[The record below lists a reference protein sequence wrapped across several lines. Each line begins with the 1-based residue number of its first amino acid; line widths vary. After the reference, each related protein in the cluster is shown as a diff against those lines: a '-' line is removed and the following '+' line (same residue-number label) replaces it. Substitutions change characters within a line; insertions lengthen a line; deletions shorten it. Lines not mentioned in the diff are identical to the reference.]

1 MSYHLQATFSRGE
14 LDPELVYRSDLELF
28 RSSLAECENFITL
41 KRGGL
46 RRRGGTKFI
55 AELKNSSDKGW
66 LVPFEFGNDQYYMLE
81 FGDFY
86 FRVFT
91 NEGRVEPVE
100 VTTPYSKEVLPDLKF
115 VQSTDTLFF
124 TGGGLPPQAL
134 QRHGETVWAM
144 VPVEFEDG
152 PYLDINISPTSLKPA
167 GTGNPV
173 PAMTSNT
180 TPAGGTASASN
191 GAQNIWQVFRRQEGK
206 TVFSDTGEGW
216 IQYQFSSAKVIDAY
230 MLQAPNDNSQN
241 DDMPW
246 QWTLEGSNDGTNW
259 TILDTQDGQD
269 TWASNEWRQ
278 YAFHNDAGY
287 TYYRMNFKQGGGSTS
302 DNSAI
307 GQIVFHEAGAGQ
319 TAFDLTASSVEGIN
333 GGEGFKA
340 SDVGRHIRFRGT
352 DGFWR
357 WFKIDS
363 RTTSTKVKVKLFGQ
377 ALQDT
382 RSQTSWRLGAWS
394 DTTGWP
400 ETIGWH
406 KNRLA
411 FAGTSE
417 EPQKVWES
425 RTEDFN
431 NFTVS
436 HVLQASDA
444 VTVGI
449 LSGQVNRIQWLVDD
463 NDLIVGTTRAVRA
476 LGKATDQDVYG
487 PDNVDQRPQTN
498 FGANGVSPIKVG
510 SVLLYFG
517 PYGTDMREMAYD
529 FGADG
534 RVSQSVSEVQSHLFS
549 GGVRGACYQQYP
561 DSIIWQWDTA
571 GKGIGFT
578 YERQQE
584 VYGMQRHDFGG
595 DVECMADLSS
605 VQSDEVWMIVKRTIN
620 GQTRRYIEIMQ
631 RPFRSGQIED
641 AWHLDCASLYDHTPV
656 NALSGLTYLEGEDVI
671 MYADGTDYP
680 TRVVGGQVSLPN
692 GQLASKILVGL
703 NVSARAKTLPFPIAA
718 KDGSSMGRKLRVD
731 SCSIAVLETGTLKA
745 GSGETFMDELIYY
758 SAGDQAGKPAPLRSG
773 VLDQTV
779 ETRWED
785 GGQLTLEA
793 SGGKPST
800 ILAINFGTDGE
811 P

>member
-14 LDPELVYRSDLELF
+14 LDPELIYRSDLELF
-28 RSSLAECENFITL
+28 RSSLAECQNFITL

-55 AELKNSSDKGW
+55 AELKESADGGW
-66 LVPFEFGNDQYYMLE
+66 LIPFEYGNGQYYMLE

-91 NEGRVEPVE
+91 NAGRVGTVE
-100 VTTPYSKEVLPDLKF
+100 VETPYSIEVLAELKF
-115 VQSTDTLFF
+115 VQSTDTLFIV
-124 TGGGLPPQAL
+124 GGGVRPQAL
-134 QRHGETVWAM
+134 KRHGETNWTIGA
-144 VPVEFEDG
+144 FAYKDG
-152 PYLDINISPTSLKPA
+152 PYLDVNISSSSLEPSD
-167 GTGNPV
+167 TGNPV
-173 PAMTSNT
+173 PDMTSNT
-180 TPAGGTASASN
+180 APSGTVTASN
-191 GAQNIWQVFRRQEGK
+191 GSSSAWQVFNRSEGK
-206 TVFSDTGEGW
+206 TVLSASAEGW
-216 IQYQFSSAKVIDAY
+216 VQYQFTSAKIIDAY

-246 QWTLEGSNDGTNW
+246 QWNLEGSNNGTDW

-278 YAFHNDAGY
+278 YAFHNETGF
-287 TYYRMNFKQGGGSTS
+287 THYRLSFRQGGGSTS

-307 GQIVFHEAGAGQ
+307 GQIVFHQAGEEQ
-319 TAFDLTASSVEGIN
+319 TAFDLTASNANGIN
-333 GGEGFKA
+333 GTSGFQT
-340 SDVGRHIRFRGT
+340 SDVGRHIRFRGS

-357 WFKIDS
+357 WFKITS
-363 RTTSTKVKVKLFGQ
+363 RTSSTVVKVQLYGQ
-377 ALQDT
+377 SLLDT
-382 RSQTSWRLGAWS
+382 KAQTSWRLGSWS

-406 KNRLA
+406 KSRLA

-425 RTEDFN
+425 QTEDYS
-431 NFTVS
+431 NFSVS

-444 VTVGI
+444 VTAGI

-498 FGANGVSPIKVG
+498 FGANKVSPIKVG

-529 FGADG
+529 FGSDG
-534 RVSQSVSEVQSHLFS
+534 RVSQSVSEVQSHLFRS
-549 GGVRGACYQQYP
+549 GIKGACYQQYP
-561 DSIIWQWDTA
+561 DSIIWQWDKA

-595 DVECMADLSS
+595 AVECMVDLSAD
-605 VQSDEVWMIVKRTIN
+605 QSDEVWMIVKRTIN

-631 RPFRSGQIED
+631 RPFRSDQIED
-641 AWHLDCASLYDHTPV
+641 AWHLDCASLYDGVAV
-656 NALSGLTYLEGEDVI
+656 NSLSGFGYLEGEDVTLF
-671 MYADGTDYP
+671 ADGTDYP
-680 TRVVGGQVSLPN
+680 AKVIGGEVSLPN
-692 GQLASKILVGL
+692 GQLAQKILVGF
-703 NVSARAKTLPFPIAA
+703 NVTARAKTLPFPINTQ
-718 KDGSSMGRKLRVD
+718 DGASLGRKMRVD
-731 SCSIAVLETGTLKA
+731 NCSIAVLETGTLKVGA
-745 GSGETFMDELIYY
+745 DETYMDELIYY
-758 SAGDQAGKPAPLRSG
+758 RAGDAAGAPAPLRSG
-773 VLDQTV
+773 VLDQTI

-785 GGQLTLEA
+785 GGQLALEA

-800 ILAINFGTDGE
+800 ILAINFGTDAE